1 MAAAYSAVIP
11 TYNRRGTLLVAL
23 RALAAQDAPELL
35 GEVVVVDDGSI
46 DGTAEAVRALD
57 IGLPLTLLEGRRG
70 GPGAARNAGVAAA
83 SCERVLFLCD
93 DIEATP
99 TLLRRHEERRA
110 GVTAPHA
117 VVGRVAWPPGKRVSL
132 FERFAM
138 ERYHFGYGALEGL
151 DDLPFHAF
159 ITANLSI
166 DRALLLGLG
175 GFDEGFSY
183 GWEDTDLG
191 LRATEAGVALLYAPG
206 AIGYHHHR
214 IAPASYCRRQEAVG
228 RSAAHFIAK
237 HPARGEVVGADRLP
251 RPWSARWLL
260 KGALFNRC
268 TLGGW
273 RAVAAALAGLG
284 ATRAA
289 ELVWS
294 QVLAA
299 CYYRGMARA
308 LADAEAAGNR
318 RGGREG

>member
-1 MAAAYSAVIP
+1 MAATCSVIIP
-11 TYNRRGTLLVAL
+11 TYNRRETLLVVL
-23 RALAAQDAPELL
+23 RALAEQDAPELL
-35 GEVVVVDDGSI
+35 GEVIVVDDGSA
-46 DGTAEAVRALD
+46 DGTAEAVRGRD
-57 IGLPLTLLEGRRG
+57 IALPLTLLEGRRG
-70 GPGAARNAGVAAA
+70 GPAAARNAGVDAA

-99 TLLRRHEERRA
+99 SLLRAHEERRA
-110 GVTAPHA
+110 GMAGPHA
-117 VVGRVAWPPGKRVSL
+117 VVGKVGWPPGTRVSA
-132 FERFAM
+132 FERFVM
-138 ERYHFGYGALEGL
+138 EHYHFGYGALEGL
-151 DDLPFHAF
+151 DELPFHAF

-166 DRALLLGLG
+166 DRALLLALG

-191 LRATEAGVALLYAPG
+191 LRATQAGVRLLYAPA
-206 AIGYHHHR
+206 AIGYHHHS

-237 HPARGEVVGADRLP
+237 HPTRGEVVGADRLP

-260 KGALFNRC
+260 KGAFFNRWM
-268 TLGGW
+268 LGGW
-273 RAVAAALAGLG
+273 RAIAGALAGLG

-299 CYYRGMARA
+299 CYYRGMAHA
-308 LADAEAAGNR
+308 LAGP
-318 RGGREG
+318 